1 MLVRYRDM
9 HFAHRLILYSFA
21 LSLLL
26 TGGCALLPESNE
38 AQEPA
43 AQPVVRSID
52 DDDIAPQVEKLFA
65 VPRFR
70 ASLQHDDT
78 LLQRY
83 RMRDFMPLWVH
94 EESFPS
100 RVIALLRYLM
110 RSDEHGLDPR
120 WYHVPALQEL
130 VERILTDGRS
140 DSDHSE
146 ALARIDL
153 LLSDGLLSY
162 SSHLRFGIV
171 DPRRVDANYHL
182 PVRRPGLREFLE
194 PLETRDIISFLRN
207 IQPDAPRY
215 RLLQSAYADFRD
227 IKRLY
232 RWPRIPQLS
241 VEKIVVGDASTALPA
256 LTQRLM
262 LTGELFGSSQ
272 APLPGTVQIVDLA
285 LQAYELDSLRLSN
298 LGAHSYDS
306 TLAKAVM
313 RYQKRHGLLMDG
325 VIGGRTVARMNRGI
339 DVYTDQIRVNLERF
353 RWMRYPENSRY
364 VIVNIPEYWLYAM
377 DGRKTEAD
385 MSVCVGQ
392 PHLPTPQITGEFT
405 HCILNPYWYVPWS
418 IATKEIY
425 YSAKRDSN
433 YLRRGRYK
441 VFQGGQQVDAST
453 IKWDEHTANSMPYR
467 FQQEPGRGNA
477 LGSIKFMFRNDF
489 SIYLHDTPQQWAFKR
504 AVRAVSH
511 GCVRIQQPM
520 SFARFLLQG
529 TPDWDVP
536 RLQQAIWSRAHSKP
550 VFLKQRTPLYI
561 DYYTAWVDSAGV
573 LQFRDDIYGKDAPV
587 VRVFNALTRRSGT

>member
-1 MLVRYRDM
+1 M
-9 HFAHRLILYSFA
+9 HFAHRLIFFSFA
-21 LSLLL
+21 LPLLL
-26 TGGCALLPESNE
+26 TGGCALLPEHSDE
-38 AQEPA
+38 MEPLSESGA
-43 AQPVVRSID
+43 PPVMRSID
-52 DDDIAPQVEKLFA
+52 REEIVPQIEKLFA
-65 VPRFR
+65 MPRFR
-70 ASLQHDDT
+70 ASLRHDDT

-83 RMRDFMPLWVH
+83 AMHSFNPLWVQ

-100 RVIALLRYLM
+100 RVTALLRYLM

-120 WYHVPALQEL
+120 WYHVPELQALID
-130 VERILTDGRS
+130 RILTDGRS

-146 ALARIDL
+146 ALARIEL

-162 SSHLRFGIV
+162 SSHLRYGIV

-194 PLETRDIISFLRN
+194 PLETRNILSFLRN

-215 RLLQSAYADFRD
+215 RRLQSAYAGFRD

-232 RWPRIPQLS
+232 RWPHIPKLS
-241 VEKIVVGDASTALPA
+241 VEKIVVGDASPTLPA
-256 LTQRLM
+256 LMQRLM

-272 APLPGTVQIVDLA
+272 SPLPGTVQVVDLA
-285 LQAYELDSLRLSN
+285 LQAYTLDSLRLLR
-298 LGAHSYDS
+298 LGAFVYDS

-313 RYQKRHGLLMDG
+313 RYQKRHGLLIDG
-325 VIGGRTVARMNRGI
+325 VVGARTVARMNRGV

-353 RWMRYPENSRY
+353 RWMKYPDKSRY
-364 VIVNIPEYWLYAM
+364 IIVNIPEYWLYAFE
-377 DGRKTEAD
+377 GGKTEAD

-405 HCILNPYWYVPWS
+405 HCIVNPYWYVPWS
-418 IATKEIY
+418 IASKEIY
-425 YSAKRDSN
+425 YSAKKDSN
-433 YLRRGRYK
+433 YLRKGRYK
-441 VFQGGQQVDAST
+441 VFQGGQQIDAST
-453 IKWDEHTANSMPYR
+453 IKWDEHTAHSMPFR
-467 FQQEPGRGNA
+467 FQQDPGRGNA
-477 LGSIKFMFRNDF
+477 LGAIKFMFRNDF

-520 SFARFLLQG
+520 HFARFLLEG
-529 TPDWDVP
+529 TPGWDVP
-536 RLQQAIWSRAHSKP
+536 RLQQVIWSRAQSKH

-573 LQFRDDIYGKDAPV
+573 LQFRDDVYGKDAPI
-587 VRVFNALTRRSGT
+587 VRIFNSLTRRSGS